1 MKDSIR
7 FFTIWGAK
15 WKEFKNRFYL
25 SLLAGMS
32 PSTASEKKRKRK
44 RRASIV
50 CIRNALNRRAHFYL
64 LPSNV
69 NTVFA

>member
-32 PSTASEKKRKRK
+32 PSTASEKKRKK
-44 RRASIV
+44 G
-50 CIRNALNRRAHFYL
+50 AHVSYAYVTHSTDGHTFTYYQ
-64 LPSNV
+64 V
-69 NTVFA
+69 M